1 MADEYQ
7 RGTDQEWL
15 EYSNQ
20 ELSRM
25 LKRRER
31 SLAIYRFLVTVLFFA
46 AAIMG
51 AALYKIDKVRPIR
64 ELLGF

>member
-25 LKRRER
+25 LKKRDR
-31 SLAIYRFLVTVLFFA
+31 SIAIYRFLTTGLFFA
-46 AAIMG
+46 ALVMG
-51 AALYKIDKVRPIR
+51 WALYKINQNHSVR
-64 ELLGF
+64 ELLGL